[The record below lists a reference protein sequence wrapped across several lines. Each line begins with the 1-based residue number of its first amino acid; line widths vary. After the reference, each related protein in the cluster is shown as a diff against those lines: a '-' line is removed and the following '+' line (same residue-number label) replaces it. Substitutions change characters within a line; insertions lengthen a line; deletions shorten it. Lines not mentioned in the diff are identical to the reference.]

1 LAGLCDLKG
10 AYQEV
15 AAGVYNQPA
24 PGPGEPG
31 VQHRLRKL
39 TGYWVIEAFDVDRG
53 IWRACTQQFPNG
65 EWNDLT
71 SGLRL
76 YNIQVI
82 PMINILNRMKD
93 DWSECNEMK
102 RRIEFLFNTC
112 NQKKL
117 NTRLKPR
124 SLKHHIVNL
133 RVKLEK
139 QYALSFAIRVAK
151 VADSIA
157 LNR

>member
-1 LAGLCDLKG
+1 
-10 AYQEV
+10 
-15 AAGVYNQPA
+15 
-24 PGPGEPG
+24 
-31 VQHRLRKL
+31 
-39 TGYWVIEAFDVDRG
+39 VIEAFDLDRG
-53 IWRACTQQFPNG
+53 MWQARTQQFPNG
-65 EWNDLT
+65 EWVDVN
-71 SGLRL
+71 SGLKL

-102 RRIEFLFNTC
+102 KHIEFLFSTC

-117 NTRLKPR
+117 NTKLKPR

-133 RVKLEK
+133 KVKLEK
-139 QYALSFAIRVAK
+139 QYALNFAVRVAK

-157 LNR
+157 LNLGKKAVKM